1 MNKFYSFI
9 LSVAILSSVIFL
21 PVSQV
26 YGQLEEDITIIDV
39 GGSPAEMTLVNG
51 DLYVSDPEEGRIII
65 IDGKTNEVKDTI
77 PAQKGIDILKHVEGT
92 NKIYATVFETPVILV
107 INIDDKKLEKTI
119 DFPES
124 VMTLWSKS
132 DKPYGQREYTSYQ
145 TSGVGMDYDPNDKML
160 YVSNFDGHSLEVI
173 DTTTDEYARTI
184 DNILSPVH
192 TIIDAQTNTMLV
204 LQYHENQISFVDLTD
219 DKVTTEIDTGF
230 APANVALDTHHRKA
244 YVTHHASPHIAVI
257 DIDEQTIVKKIKI
270 PSPAHA
276 IGIDDDDEI
285 IYATYMPDSPTTQE
299 AHKNQVA
306 LIDGL
311 SDRLLASLDIESN
324 PYNILIDTE
333 NQKGY
338 ATIIK
343 SGTVTTAYL
352 ETGEFERVEFEE
364 RTLAGIEDADETITS
379 ATEEEEDVSDSVN
392 TDGDNGGGGCLIATA
407 AYGSEMSPQVQ
418 FLREIR
424 DGKVMSTDSGA
435 SFMTGFNSLYYSFS
449 PYIADYQR
457 ENPVFKEIVKAGITP
472 MLVSLNVMSLADSE
486 EEILGYGIGV
496 ILMNL
501 GMYIAAPALIGIRTY
516 SFLKSR
522 K

>member
-1 MNKFYSFI
+1 MLFVNQMRFHAFFFS
-9 LSVAILSSVIFL
+9 LLLLSSVIILL

-26 YGQLEEDITIIDV
+26 YGQLEEDITTIDV

-65 IDGKTNEVKDTI
+65 IDGKTNEIKDTI

-92 NKIYATVFETPVILV
+92 NKIYATVFETPIILV
-107 INIDDKKLEKTI
+107 IDIDAKKIVKTI
-119 DFPES
+119 EFPET
-124 VMTLWSKS
+124 VITMWSKS

-184 DNILSPVH
+184 HDILSPVH
-192 TIIDAQTNTMLV
+192 TIIDVKTNTMLV

-219 DKVTTEIDTGF
+219 DKVTVEIDTGF

-257 DIDEQTIVKKIKI
+257 NIDEQTLVKKIKI

-276 IGIDDDDEI
+276 IGIDDNDEI

-299 AHKNQVA
+299 AYVNQVA
-306 LIDGL
+306 IIDGL
-311 SDRLLASLDIESN
+311 SDELLASLDIESN
-324 PYNILIDTE
+324 PYNILVDTE

-343 SGTVTTAYL
+343 SGIVATAYL
-352 ETGEFERVEFEE
+352 ETGEFEKVEFEE
-364 RTLAGIEDADETITS
+364 RTLAGIEDTDEEIAS
-379 ATEEEEDVSDSVN
+379 VEESVSDSAGTTN
-392 TDGDNGGGGCLIATA
+392 DDDNGSGGGCLIATA
-407 AYGSEMSPQVQ
+407 TYGSEMSPQVQ
-418 FLREIR
+418 FIQCYSLTH
-424 DGKVMSTDSGA
+424 DAAVM
-435 SFMTGFNSLYYSFS
+435 
-449 PYIADYQR
+449 
-457 ENPVFKEIVKAGITP
+457 
-472 MLVSLNVMSLADSE
+472 
-486 EEILGYGIGV
+486 
-496 ILMNL
+496 
-501 GMYIAAPALIGIRTY
+501 
-516 SFLKSR
+516 
-522 K
+522 

>member
-1 MNKFYSFI
+1 MRFYLFF
-9 LSVAILSSVIFL
+9 LSLIILSSVIIL
-21 PVSQV
+21 PISQV
-26 YGQLEEDITIIDV
+26 YGQLEEDITTIEV

-107 INIDDKKLEKTI
+107 INIEDKKIEKTI

-132 DKPYGQREYTSYQ
+132 DKPYGQREYTNYQ

-173 DTTTDEYARTI
+173 DTITDEYARTI
-184 DNILSPVH
+184 KNILSPVH
-192 TIIDAQTNTMLV
+192 IIIDAQTNTMLV

-219 DKVTTEIDTGF
+219 DKVMKEIDTGF

-257 DIDEQTIVKKIKI
+257 DIDEQTLIKKIKI
-270 PSPAHA
+270 HSPAHA
-276 IGIDDDDEI
+276 IGIDDNDEI
-285 IYATYMPDSPTTQE
+285 IYATYMPDSPTTQQ
-299 AHKNQVA
+299 AYKNQVA
-306 LIDGL
+306 IIDGL
-311 SDRLLASLDIESN
+311 SDKLLASLDIESN

-343 SGTVTTAYL
+343 SGIVATAYL

-364 RTLAGIEDADETITS
+364 RTLAGIEDADEDITS
-379 ATEEEEDVSDSVN
+379 AVEDVSVESE
-392 TDGDNGGGGCLIATA
+392 TANGGGGCLIATA
-407 AYGSEMSPQVQ
+407 AYGSELAPQVQ

-424 DGKVMSTDSGA
+424 DDTVMSTASGA
-435 SFMTGFNSLYYSFS
+435 AFMTGFNQLYYSFS
-449 PYIADYQR
+449 PTIADMER
-457 ENPVFKEIVKAGITP
+457 ENPLFQETVRAFITP
-472 MLVSLNVMSLADSE
+472 MISTLSIMTLADNGSE
-486 EEILGYGIGV
+486 MEVLGLGIS
-496 ILMNL
+496 IIALNL
-501 GMYIAAPALIGIRTY
+501 GIYIAAPTAVGLAV
-516 SFLKSR
+516 SKHLKS
-522 K
+522 KK